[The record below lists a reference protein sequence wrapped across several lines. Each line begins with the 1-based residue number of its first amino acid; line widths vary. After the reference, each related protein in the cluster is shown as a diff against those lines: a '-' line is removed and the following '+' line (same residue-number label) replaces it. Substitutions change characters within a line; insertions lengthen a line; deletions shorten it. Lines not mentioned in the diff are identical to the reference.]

1 MATIDMR
8 GVWTEAKQVQETR
21 NEVNRVGYKPA
32 AAAAAAST
40 MSVSTST
47 RTKTTK

>member
-21 NEVNRVGYKPA
+21 NEVNRGGYKPA
-32 AAAAAAST
+32 TAAAS
-40 MSVSTST
+40 MSTTST

>member
-8 GVWTEAKQVQETR
+8 GVWTEAEQVQKTR
-21 NEVNRVGYKPA
+21 NEVNRGGYKPA
-32 AAAAAAST
+32 AAAAPP
-40 MSVSTST
+40 MST

>member
-21 NEVNRVGYKPA
+21 NEVNRGGYKPA
-32 AAAAAAST
+32 AAAAPMST
-40 MSVSTST
+40 AST
-47 RTKTTK
+47 RTKTTPTK

>member
-21 NEVNRVGYKPA
+21 NEVNRGGYKPA
-32 AAAAAAST
+32 AAAA
-40 MSVSTST
+40 STST
-47 RTKTTK
+47 RTKTTSTK

>member
-21 NEVNRVGYKPA
+21 NEVNRGGYKPA
-32 AAAAAAST
+32 AAAAAASA
-40 MSVSTST
+40 ST

>member
-21 NEVNRVGYKPA
+21 NEVNRGGYKPA
-32 AAAAAAST
+32 AAAAST
-40 MSVSTST
+40 GT
-47 RTKTTK
+47 RTKTAK

>member
-21 NEVNRVGYKPA
+21 NEVNRGGYKPT
-32 AAAAAAST
+32 AASA
-40 MSVSTST
+40 ST

>member
-21 NEVNRVGYKPA
+21 NEVNRGGYKPA

-40 MSVSTST
+40 TST

>member
-8 GVWTEAKQVQETR
+8 GVWIEAKQVQETR
-21 NEVNRVGYKPA
+21 NEVNRGGYKPA
-32 AAAAAAST
+32 AAADASA
-40 MSVSTST
+40 ST

>member
-21 NEVNRVGYKPA
+21 NEVNRGGYKPA
-32 AAAAAAST
+32 AAAA
-40 MSVSTST
+40 STST
-47 RTKTTK
+47 RAKTTK

>member
-21 NEVNRVGYKPA
+21 NEVNRGGYKPA

-40 MSVSTST
+40 MST

>member
-21 NEVNRVGYKPA
+21 NEVNRGGYKPA
-32 AAAAAAST
+32 AAAAPT
-40 MSVSTST
+40 NT
-47 RTKTTK
+47 RTKTTPTK

>member
-21 NEVNRVGYKPA
+21 NEVNRGGYKPTA
-32 AAAAAAST
+32 VAASA
-40 MSVSTST
+40 ST

>member
-21 NEVNRVGYKPA
+21 NEVNRGGYKPA

-40 MSVSTST
+40 STMST

>member
-21 NEVNRVGYKPA
+21 NEVNRGGYKPT
-32 AAAAAAST
+32 AAAASA
-40 MSVSTST
+40 SA

>member
-21 NEVNRVGYKPA
+21 NEVNRGGYKPTT
-32 AAAAAAST
+32 AAASA
-40 MSVSTST
+40 ST

>member
-21 NEVNRVGYKPA
+21 NEVNRGGYKPA
-32 AAAAAAST
+32 AAAAAAS

>member
-21 NEVNRVGYKPA
+21 NEVNRGGYKPA
-32 AAAAAAST
+32 AAGAAS
-40 MSVSTST
+40 MST
-47 RTKTTK
+47 RTKTTPTK

>member
-8 GVWTEAKQVQETR
+8 GVWTEVKQVQETR
-21 NEVNRVGYKPA
+21 NEVNRGGYKPA

-40 MSVSTST
+40 ST

>member
-21 NEVNRVGYKPA
+21 NEVNRGGYKPA
-32 AAAAAAST
+32 AAASAST
-40 MSVSTST
+40 H
-47 RTKTTK
+47 TKTTPTK

>member
-8 GVWTEAKQVQETR
+8 GVWAEAKQVQETR
-21 NEVNRVGYKPA
+21 NEVNRGGYKPA
-32 AAAAAAST
+32 AAAASMST
-40 MSVSTST
+40 MST